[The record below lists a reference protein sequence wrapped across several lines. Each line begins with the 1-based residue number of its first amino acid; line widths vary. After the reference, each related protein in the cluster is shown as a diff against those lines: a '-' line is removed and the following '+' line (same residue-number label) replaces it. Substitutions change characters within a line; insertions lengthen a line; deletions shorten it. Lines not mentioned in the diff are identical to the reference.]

1 MNNEVKI
8 LIVEDDDGHASLIEK
23 NLRRSGIQNEFIRF
37 KDGKAILDFFYKE
50 STEYIYKP
58 NDSYLLLL
66 DIRMPKLSGFDVL
79 EKLKSD
85 SKFKKIPIIMLTT
98 TDNPDE
104 INKCHTLGCNS
115 YITKPV
121 EYIDFI
127 SVIKQLGLFITI
139 TEIPKLGTERIISQ

>member
-37 KDGKAILDFFYKE
+37 KDGKAIIDFFYNDNV
-50 STEYIYKP
+50 SPNYKSEE
-58 NDSYLLLL
+58 SYLLLL
-66 DIRMPKLSGFDVL
+66 DIRMPKFNGFDVL

-85 SKFKKIPIIMLTT
+85 TKFKKIPIIMLTT

-104 INKCHTLGCNS
+104 INKCHALGCNS

-139 TEIPKLGTERIISQ
+139 TEIPKLGSDRIIIH